1 MWGSFSVYLIVNDG
15 VRPAGHGQPFL
26 TRVNLTGFTNARY
39 QRRRKALAPVLVDRQ
54 PRETQQP
61 KEALSNLLNL
71 VVLCQAIVKPCRTF
85 VNLCRTIVEPLSNI
99 VEPLSNFVE
108 KMNTRTLSSV
118 VLASFSVV
126 SSSFSVYLTSIM
138 SFSHRYG
145 SLSWPQ
151 RSACRL
157 AILWI
162 GSRRSQIAS

>member
-1 MWGSFSVYLIVNDG
+1 MNDG

-39 QRRRKALAPVLVDRQ
+39 QRRRKALEPVLVDRQ

-99 VEPLSNFVE
+99 VENLSNFVE

-118 VLASFSVV
+118 VLASFGCFGIVLSLFDIDNV
-126 SSSFSVYLTSIM
+126 FFTSIWLI
-138 SFSHRYG
+138 FVAPAA
-145 SLSWPQ
+145 SLP
-151 RSACRL
+151 
-157 AILWI
+157 I
-162 GSRRSQIAS
+162 GNFVDRIPTEPDSQLNSMIEIMAS